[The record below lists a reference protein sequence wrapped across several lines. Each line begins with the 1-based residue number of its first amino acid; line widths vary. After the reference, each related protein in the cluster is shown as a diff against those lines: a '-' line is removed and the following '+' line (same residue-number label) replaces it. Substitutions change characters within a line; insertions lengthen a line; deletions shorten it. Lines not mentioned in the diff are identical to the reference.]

1 MLLYTP
7 SEHGFRGFPS
17 PTLFCIFMT
26 GSPASSRNKVLLL
39 LILFLDLMGFTLIF
53 PLVPDMLEHYLA
65 QARHLAGDG
74 WLIAAGDY
82 LQSLLPADR
91 QDDRVYLIVLL
102 GGVLSAL
109 YSFIQFLAAPYWGR
123 LSDRIGRRP
132 VLLLT
137 SGGLAASYVLWFFS
151 QSFTM
156 FVLSRVLGGL
166 MSGNMGVASA
176 AMADI
181 TAAEDCTKAMGMV
194 GAAFGMGFI
203 VGPVIGGLSAIPAE
217 SLMHLLPEVLHPFS
231 APALVAFLLSAGS
244 AVLNLLWF
252 QETLT
257 VRSGADHVWIANP
270 VARLV
275 ENLRLPGFG
284 DVLFINFVY
293 IIIFSAYEFTFTFL
307 YKLEF
312 GLSPAE
318 IGFVFLY
325 LGVVLVLGQGGLV
338 RALSKRL
345 PSRNLLWIGLAL
357 IPVPMYFFA
366 WTPPSVAWSL
376 VVLFPFSIGA
386 SLVQP
391 ALAGLASLSAPA
403 DRQGLSLGL
412 LRSAGSLGRAIG
424 PLAGAYAYWTFGY
437 ETTYLC
443 IAVLLF
449 LTLLY
454 SLKLKS
460 SVSDV

>member
-1 MLLYTP
+1 
-7 SEHGFRGFPS
+7 
-17 PTLFCIFMT
+17 MT

-53 PLVPDMLEHYLA
+53 PLVPEMLEHYLA
-65 QARHLAGDG
+65 QAQHLAGDG
-74 WLIAAGDY
+74 WLIDAGDY
-82 LQSLLPADR
+82 LQSMLPADR
-91 QDDRVYLIVLL
+91 RDDRGYLIILL
-102 GGVLSAL
+102 GGVLAAL

-137 SGGLAASYVLWFFS
+137 SAGLAASYVIWFFS
-151 QSFTM
+151 QSFTL
-156 FVLSRVLGGL
+156 FAISRIVGGL

-181 TAAEDCTKAMGMV
+181 TPPEERTKSMGMV

-203 VGPVIGGLSAIPAE
+203 VGPVIGGLSALPAE
-217 SLMHLLPEVLHPFS
+217 SVMSLWPEVLHPFS
-231 APALVAFLLSAGS
+231 APALVAFLLSAAS
-244 AVLNLLWF
+244 AVFNLMFF
-252 QETLT
+252 QETFT
-257 VRSGADHVWIANP
+257 VHSGSEHVWIANP
-270 VARLV
+270 VARLF

-284 DVLFINFVY
+284 DVLLINFAY

-325 LGVVLVLGQGGLV
+325 LGVVLVIGQGGLV

-345 PSRNLLWIGLAL
+345 PSKYLLWIGLGL
-357 IPVPMYFFA
+357 LPVPMYLFA

-376 VVLFPFSIGA
+376 VVLFPFSLAA

-391 ALAGLASLSAPA
+391 SLAGLASLAAPA

-443 IAVLLF
+443 IAVLLI

-454 SLKLKS
+454 SLRLRT
-460 SVSDV
+460 SVTDD